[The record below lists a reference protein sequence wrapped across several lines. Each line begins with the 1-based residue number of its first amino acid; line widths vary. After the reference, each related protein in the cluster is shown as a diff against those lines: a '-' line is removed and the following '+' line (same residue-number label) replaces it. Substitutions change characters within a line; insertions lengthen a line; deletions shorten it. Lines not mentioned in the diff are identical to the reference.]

1 MGLVEAEYDTERQKR
16 IKHLGRILV
25 FLGIVGSLVGLSW
38 LLLWLIDSLN
48 AQTNNVH
55 TVEAYFLKAFLPN
68 LVCGFVLFAFG
79 D

>member
-25 FLGIVGSLVGLSW
+25 LFGIVGSLVGSSW
-38 LLLWLIDSLN
+38 LILWLIDTVNSYGVN
-48 AQTNNVH
+48 

-68 LVCGFVLFAFG
+68 LVNGFVLFAFG

>member
-1 MGLVEAEYDTERQKR
+1 MGLVDAEYDTERQKR

-25 FLGIVGSLVGLSW
+25 LLGIVVSLVGSSW
-38 LLLWLIDSLN
+38 LILWLIND
-48 AQTNNVH
+48 VK

-68 LVCGFVLFAFG
+68 LVSGFVLFAFG

>member
-1 MGLVEAEYDTERQKR
+1 MDAEYDTQRQKR

-25 FLGIVGSLVGLSW
+25 VLGLVCSLVGLSW
-38 LLLWLIDSLN
+38 IILWLIDKLTTSGVN
-48 AQTNNVH
+48 

-68 LVCGFVLFAFG
+68 LIGGFVCFAFG